1 MKKQFSI
8 LFILSHMLIGQ
19 SAPTTPTLY
28 ATVDHERVYLA
39 WNNAAEQSI
48 DSLTGYADFEGYR
61 IYRSTDNGVT
71 WGGAHDRLYDHNGN
85 FIGWKPFAQ
94 FDLDEDEDEDFCVY
108 GDDCE
113 TNSTPTRDEEISG
126 LDPLNTR
133 INLGDNTGLTHSYV
147 DSNVIDGME
156 YTYIIT
162 AYDVGLRTYDIEYTD
177 DDGDGIFTADTSW
190 SLSNPDRI
198 TVAGKGLPSLESEFG
213 SSVLDDNYVKVT
225 PGYYASNVWFPDQDN
240 IDTLFVTQSGT
251 IGTGDK
257 SYAVV
262 DRYELTDEL
271 LKFEIQAGIAVDAVE
286 NMACENPQIY
296 VYEIDHETSQ
306 LPVSIAAE
314 YNTSELTQSQIDSL
328 NDLPGSSENGGVFYI
343 PEYKMIAD
351 VDEISDK
358 MSGIQFE
365 FENMPKVA
373 QDNVLVDEY
382 YWSTDSTYYTKPLTG
397 LFLYPDFEYSNQST
411 YDRRLNFD
419 YLIEFF
425 DTPRGDTVTNVYCNT
440 FPTVLPYRI
449 TNLTTGKK
457 VSLTHKDLGVLG
469 VLPPDYDMGAFDCA
483 WTRNEEIKFWGDT
496 LQTADGQE
504 EVFTFTLK
512 INIPFYE
519 FIGDSLAWTETGTY
533 DTLTIVHHKA
543 MLWQAQTDIVF
554 DEPSAEYYDDDGDG
568 VNDNPWVPYYP
579 WNDGDSLIIRTE
591 KFYVDGDSWVVDMS
605 LLGKQQDV
613 TETKLDSISVV
624 PNPYM
629 SRSHFQEAD
638 ERRLRFT
645 RLPSECQIRVY
656 TVTGELVTVID
667 HSDAYDSN
675 EWWNLRSGKD
685 HDGSEIAP
693 GLYIFVVEA
702 EGIEH
707 IGKFAVVR

>member
-19 SAPTTPTLY
+19 TAPTTPTLY

-328 NDLPGSSENGGVFYI
+328 NDLPGSSENGGVIYI

-533 DTLTIVHHKA
+533 NEDAIVHHKA
-543 MLWQAQTDIVF
+543 MLWQAQTDIIF
-554 DEPSAEYYDDDGDG
+554 TEPSAEYYDDDGDG

-579 WNDGDSLIIRTE
+579 WYDGDSLIIRTE

-702 EGIEH
+702 EDIKH

>member
-19 SAPTTPTLY
+19 TAPTTPTLY

-533 DTLTIVHHKA
+533 NEDAIVHHKA
-543 MLWQAQTDIVF
+543 MLWQAQTDIIF
-554 DEPSAEYYDDDGDG
+554 TEPSAEYYDDDADG

-579 WNDGDSLIIRTE
+579 WYDGDSLIIRTE
-591 KFYVDGDSWVVDMS
+591 KFYVDGDHWVVDMS
-605 LLGKQQDV
+605 LLGRQENV
-613 TETKLDSISVV
+613 TENSLNDISVV

-629 SRSHFQEAD
+629 SRSHFQEQD

-645 RLPSECQIRVY
+645 RLPSECQITVY

-675 EWWNLRSGKD
+675 EWWNLRSGEL
-685 HDGSEIAP
+685 HDGTEIVP

-702 EGIEH
+702 EGLEH

>member
-328 NDLPGSSENGGVFYI
+328 NDLPGSSENGGVIYI

>member
-1 MKKQFSI
+1 MKKQFPI
-8 LFILSHMLIGQ
+8 LFILSQILIGQ
-19 SAPTTPTLY
+19 SAPITPTLY
-28 ATVDHERVYLA
+28 ATVDHEQVYLA

-61 IYRSTDNGVT
+61 IYRSTDGGST
-71 WGGAHDRLYDHNGN
+71 WGSVDDRLYDHNGQ
-85 FIGWKPFAQ
+85 FIGWKPLTQ
-94 FDLDEDEDEDFCVY
+94 FDLDADEDEEFCVY

-113 TNSTPTRDEEISG
+113 TNNTATRGEEISG

-133 INLGDNTGLTHSYV
+133 IKLGDNTGLTHSYV

-198 TVAGKGLPSLESEFG
+198 TVAGEGLPSLESEFG

-328 NDLPGSSENGGVFYI
+328 NDLPGSSENGGVIYI

-469 VLPPDYDMGAFDCA
+469 VLPPNYDEGAFDCA

-533 DTLTIVHHKA
+533 NEDAIVHHKA
-543 MLWQAQTDIVF
+543 MLWQAQTDIIF
-554 DEPSAEYYDDDGDG
+554 DEPSAEYYDDDADG

-579 WNDGDSLIIRTE
+579 WYDGDSLIIRTE
-591 KFYVDGDSWVVDMS
+591 KFYVDGDHWVVDMS
-605 LLGKQQDV
+605 LLGRQENV
-613 TETKLDSISVV
+613 TENSLNDISVV

-629 SRSHFQEAD
+629 SRSHFQEQD

-645 RLPSECQIRVY
+645 RLPSECQITVY

-675 EWWNLRSGKD
+675 EWWNLRSGEL
-685 HDGSEIAP
+685 HDGTEIVP

-702 EGIEH
+702 EGLEH

>member
-1 MKKQFSI
+1 MKKQFPI
-8 LFILSHMLIGQ
+8 LFILSQILIGQ
-19 SAPTTPTLY
+19 SAPITPTLY
-28 ATVDHERVYLA
+28 ATVDHEQVYLA

-61 IYRSTDNGVT
+61 IYRSTDGGST
-71 WGGAHDRLYDHNGN
+71 WGSVDDRLYDHNGQ
-85 FIGWKPFAQ
+85 FIGWKPLTQ
-94 FDLDEDEDEDFCVY
+94 FDLDADEDEEFCVY

-113 TNSTPTRDEEISG
+113 TNNTATRGEEISG

-133 INLGDNTGLTHSYV
+133 IKLGDNTGLTHSYV

-198 TVAGKGLPSLESEFG
+198 TVAGEGLPSLESEFG

-543 MLWQAQTDIVF
+543 MLWQAQTDIIF
-554 DEPSAEYYDDDGDG
+554 DEPSAEYYDDDADG

-579 WNDGDSLIIRTE
+579 WYDGDSLIIRTE
-591 KFYVDGDSWVVDMS
+591 KFYVDGDNWVVDMS
-605 LLGKQQDV
+605 LLGRQENV
-613 TETKLDSISVV
+613 TENSLNDISVV

-629 SRSHFQEAD
+629 SRSHFQEQD

-645 RLPSECQIRVY
+645 RLPSECQITVY

-675 EWWNLRSGKD
+675 EWWNLRSGEL
-685 HDGSEIAP
+685 HDGTEIVP

-702 EGIEH
+702 EGLEH

>member
-1 MKKQFSI
+1 MKKQFPI
-8 LFILSHMLIGQ
+8 LFILSQILIGQ
-19 SAPTTPTLY
+19 STPITPTLY
-28 ATVDHERVYLA
+28 ATVDHEQVYLA

-61 IYRSTDNGVT
+61 IYRSTDGGST
-71 WGGAHDRLYDHNGN
+71 WGSVDDRLYDHNGQ
-85 FIGWKPFAQ
+85 FIGWKPLTQ
-94 FDLDEDEDEDFCVY
+94 FDLDADEDEEFCVY

-113 TNSTPTRDEEISG
+113 TNNTATRGEEISG

-133 INLGDNTGLTHSYV
+133 IKLGDNTGLTHSYV

-162 AYDVGLRTYDIEYTD
+162 AYDMGLRTYDIEYTD

-198 TVAGKGLPSLESEFG
+198 TVAGEGLPSLESEFG

-271 LKFEIQAGIAVDAVE
+271 LKFEIQASIAVDAVE
-286 NMACENPQIY
+286 NMACEDPQIY
-296 VYEIDHETSQ
+296 VYEIDNDTI
-306 LPVSIAAE
+306 PVTIAAE
-314 YNTSELTQSQIDSL
+314 YNTGELTQSQIDSL
-328 NDLPGSSENGGVFYI
+328 NDLPGSSENGGVIYI

-351 VDEISDK
+351 VDVISDK

-365 FENMPKVA
+365 FENMPRIA
-373 QDNVLVDEY
+373 QDKVLVDEY
-382 YWSTDSTYYTKPLTG
+382 YWGTDSTNYTKPLTG
-397 LFLYPDFEYSNQST
+397 LLDPNFEYSNQST

-469 VLPPDYDMGAFDCA
+469 VLPPNYDEGAFDCA

-533 DTLTIVHHKA
+533 NEDAIVHHKA
-543 MLWQAQTDIVF
+543 MLWQAQTDIIF

-579 WNDGDSLIIRTE
+579 WYDGDSLIIRTE

-645 RLPSECQIRVY
+645 RLPSECQITVY